1 MKNDFHTLITNMKA
15 LRIFSGSSQEQTSA
29 SLHLSRS
36 TYASYESG
44 LRTPDLDTL
53 QKLSALYHVSLSD
66 LVYASMEE
74 LIMLQI
80 HYQKNESLLRDVL
93 PLYESLSPFDKSRI
107 IEQIDILKREE
118 LFVISLY
125 HSCDHKL

>member
-93 PLYESLSPFDKSRI
+93 VVVYANCDMYSPVYMGS
-107 IEQIDILKREE
+107 
-118 LFVISLY
+118 
-125 HSCDHKL
+125 

>member
-74 LIMLQI
+74 LIMLQMCCLSTS
-80 HYQKNESLLRDVL
+80 HFLRL
-93 PLYESLSPFDKSRI
+93 TKAGSWSRSI
-107 IEQIDILKREE
+107 
-118 LFVISLY
+118 F
-125 HSCDHKL
+125 

>member
-29 SLHLSRS
+29 RLHLSRS

-53 QKLSALYHVSLSD
+53 QKLSAL
-66 LVYASMEE
+66 
-74 LIMLQI
+74 
-80 HYQKNESLLRDVL
+80 
-93 PLYESLSPFDKSRI
+93 
-107 IEQIDILKREE
+107 
-118 LFVISLY
+118 
-125 HSCDHKL
+125 

>member
-44 LRTPDLDTL
+44 LRM
-53 QKLSALYHVSLSD
+53 SD

-107 IEQIDILKREE
+107 MEQIDILKREE
-118 LFVISLY
+118 LLVISLY

>member
-44 LRTPDLDTL
+44 LRTPPKAFCSLPCFVVGSGLCIYGRTDHAADP
-53 QKLSALYHVSLSD
+53 LS
-66 LVYASMEE
+66 E
-74 LIMLQI
+74 
-80 HYQKNESLLRDVL
+80 K
-93 PLYESLSPFDKSRI
+93 
-107 IEQIDILKREE
+107 
-118 LFVISLY
+118 
-125 HSCDHKL
+125 

>member
-44 LRTPDLDTL
+44 LRTPDLDTSKSFL
-53 QKLSALYHVSLSD
+53 LSTMFRCRIW
-66 LVYASMEE
+66 SMH
-74 LIMLQI
+74 LW
-80 HYQKNESLLRDVL
+80 
-93 PLYESLSPFDKSRI
+93 KS
-107 IEQIDILKREE
+107 
-118 LFVISLY
+118 
-125 HSCDHKL
+125 

>member
-74 LIMLQI
+74 LI

-107 IEQIDILKREE
+107 MEQIDILKREE
-118 LFVISLY
+118 LLVISLY